1 VLDAVTLVG
10 LLAEPHRRSVFAA
23 LVLGTRNVHDHREV
37 TGFDTRVVM
46 TALNRFV
53 EAGLAVDSGDGA
65 YFVVEEAFT
74 QAARAAA
81 PPPPAEDDDVPSVLR
96 AFVRDGRITSIPA
109 QHSKRLVLLDMLSQ
123 QFEPGRRYSEPEV
136 NAVLHRWHDDH
147 AALRR
152 YLVDDGF
159 LDRDAGQYWRAG
171 GTFIPDPEA

>member
-1 VLDAVTLVG
+1 VFDAGTLVG
-10 LLAEPHRRSVFAA
+10 LLAEPQRRRVFAA
-23 LVLGTRNVHDHREV
+23 LVLGTSNTHDLREV
-37 TGFDTRVVM
+37 TGLDTRAVV

-53 EAGLAVDSGDGA
+53 DAGLVVASGDGA
-65 YFVVEEAFT
+65 YFVVEEAFS

-81 PPPPAEDDDVPSVLR
+81 PPPPEDDDDVPGVLR

-136 NAVLHRWHDDH
+136 NAVLLRWHDDH

-159 LDRDAGQYWRAG
+159 LDRDAGQYWRTG
-171 GTFIPDPEA
+171 GTYTP

>member
-1 VLDAVTLVG
+1 MFDAGTLVG
-10 LLAEPHRRSVFAA
+10 LLAEPHRRLVFAA
-23 LVLGTRNVHDHREV
+23 LVLGTSNVHDLREV
-37 TGFDTRVVM
+37 TGLDTRAVV
-46 TALNRFV
+46 TALNRFTDS
-53 EAGLAVDSGDGA
+53 GLVVASGDGA

-81 PPPPAEDDDVPSVLR
+81 PPPPDDDDDVPSVLR

-123 QFEPGRRYSEPEV
+123 QFEPGRRYSEAEV
-136 NAVLHRWHDDH
+136 NAVLQRWHDDH

-159 LDRDAGQYWRAG
+159 LDRDAGQYWRTG
-171 GTFIPDPEA
+171 GTFTP

>member
-1 VLDAVTLVG
+1 VFDAATLVG
-10 LLAEPHRRSVFAA
+10 LLAEPHRRLVFAA
-23 LVLGTRNVHDHREV
+23 LVLGTSNVHDLREV
-37 TGFDTRVVM
+37 TGLETRAVI
-46 TALNRFV
+46 TALNRFTD
-53 EAGLAVDSGDGA
+53 AGLVVVSGDGA

-74 QAARAAA
+74 QAARASA
-81 PPPPAEDDDVPSVLR
+81 PPPPDDDDDVPSTLR

-136 NAVLHRWHDDH
+136 NAILLRWHDDH

-159 LDRDAGQYWRAG
+159 LDRDAGQYWRTG
-171 GTFIPDPEA
+171 GTFTP

>member
-1 VLDAVTLVG
+1 MFDAGTLVG
-10 LLAEPHRRSVFAA
+10 LLAEPHRRLVFAA
-23 LVLGTRNVHDHREV
+23 LVLGTSNVHDLREV
-37 TGFDTRVVM
+37 TGLDTRAVV
-46 TALNRFV
+46 TALNRFTD
-53 EAGLAVDSGDGA
+53 AGLVVASGDGA

-81 PPPPAEDDDVPSVLR
+81 PPPPDDDDDVPSVLR

-136 NAVLHRWHDDH
+136 NAVLQRWHDDH

-159 LDRDAGQYWRAG
+159 LDRDAGQYWRTG
-171 GTFIPDPEA
+171 GTFTP

>member
-1 VLDAVTLVG
+1 MLDAATLVG
-10 LLAEPHRRSVFAA
+10 LLAEPHRRAVFAA
-23 LVLGTRNVHDHREV
+23 LVLGTSNVHDLREV
-37 TGFDTRVVM
+37 TGFDTRVVV
-46 TALNRFV
+46 TALNRFIDAELV
-53 EAGLAVDSGDGA
+53 VASGDGA

-81 PPPPAEDDDVPSVLR
+81 PPPPDDDDDVPSVLR

-109 QHSKRLVLLDMLSQ
+109 QHGKRLVLLDMLSQ

-136 NAVLHRWHDDH
+136 NAVLLRWHDDH

-159 LDRDAGQYWRAG
+159 LDRDAGQYWRTG
-171 GTFIPDPEA
+171 GTFIPDP

>member
-1 VLDAVTLVG
+1 VLDAATLVG

-23 LVLGTRNVHDHREV
+23 LVLGTSNVHDLREV

-46 TALNRFV
+46 TALNRLIDGELV
-53 EAGLAVDSGDGA
+53 VASGDGA
-65 YFVVEEAFT
+65 YFIVEEAFT

-81 PPPPAEDDDVPSVLR
+81 PPPADDDVPTVLR

-123 QFEPGRRYSEPEV
+123 QFEPGRRYTEAQV
-136 NAVLHRWHDDH
+136 NAVLQRWHDDH

-159 LDRDAGQYWRAG
+159 LDRDAGQYWRTG
-171 GTFIPDPEA
+171 GTFTP